1 MKYLRARKTNTT
13 GGTLPY
19 KTASY
24 GNVPC
29 FYTCVYITHER
40 IGETSFRTLRVK
52 ELSPMPMGSLL
63 HDKLNQQT
71 AVICGP
77 CAAFGQ

>member
-1 MKYLRARKTNTT
+1 MT

-29 FYTCVYITHER
+29 FYTCVNITPER
-40 IGETSFRTLRVK
+40 SDETSFRMLRVK
-52 ELSPMPMGSLL
+52 ELSPILWANSL
-63 HDKLNQQT
+63 HNELNK
-71 AVICGP
+71 
-77 CAAFGQ
+77 